1 MKRIVGRKMGL
12 DQTNEYP
19 SYKVLPLNI
28 DALPTGMPF
37 RFRWAS
43 DIIDDLKKS
52 GVMCR
57 NFLDIGA
64 YDGYLAAVVAKKRFI
79 ETEVISV
86 DAVEAHKSCFES
98 AEILAKSATS
108 KGLKLK
114 IHNVRFEDYKTD
126 TVYDIITAFEVLEH
140 TLDPLFCIEK
150 IYELLEIGG
159 HLMLTVPEESGK
171 YGLSDNNRLHHWT
184 STVQSL
190 VFMFHDDRKWKIKSV
205 FEEGGLLHALI
216 QKRSYQGG

>member
-1 MKRIVGRKMGL
+1 MKRIVGRKMAPN
-12 DQTNEYP
+12 QTDDYP
-19 SYKVLPLNI
+19 TCKIPSLNI
-28 DALPTGMPF
+28 DVLPIALPF

-43 DIIDDLKKS
+43 EVIDGFTKS
-52 GVMCR
+52 GTMCR
-57 NFLDIGA
+57 NFLDIGT
-64 YDGYLAAVVAKKRFI
+64 YDGHLAVIVAAKHFV
-79 ETEVISV
+79 ETETIAV
-86 DAVEAHKSCFES
+86 DAIEAHISCFKA
-98 AEILAKSATS
+98 AEMLAKTATER
-108 KGLKLK
+108 GLKMK
-114 IHNVRFEDYKTD
+114 VHNVRFENYETNI
-126 TVYDIITAFEVLEH
+126 VYDIITAFEFLEH
-140 TLDPLFCIEK
+140 TVDPLFCIEK

-216 QKRSYQGG
+216 QKRSYMG